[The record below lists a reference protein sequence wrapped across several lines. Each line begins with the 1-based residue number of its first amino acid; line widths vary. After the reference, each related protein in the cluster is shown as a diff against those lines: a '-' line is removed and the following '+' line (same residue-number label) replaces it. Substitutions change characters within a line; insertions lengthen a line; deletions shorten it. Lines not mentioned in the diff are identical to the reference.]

1 MCSSMKTNT
10 RVRPWR
16 GHTHTQKCWKSHSVQ
31 SLNIPSTHLTLS
43 GNWDFPFSFPP
54 LSLSCFLLYLSFPFL
69 FLSFPPRSGCE
80 GPVLDLIRR
89 ATNQVGIF
97 FHVFD
102 SFVFFI
108 LFFLKIPQNKTKKRE
123 TNTLLG
129 RQIQPA
135 EKKPTNPLKSLLK
148 AL

>member
-97 FHVFD
+97 FFM
-102 SFVFFI
+102 FLI
-108 LFFLKIPQNKTKKRE
+108 LLFFLFCFSSKFLKTRQRKEKRTRCWE
-123 TNTLLG
+123 DKSSQLRKSQQTPL
-129 RQIQPA
+129 
-135 EKKPTNPLKSLLK
+135 NPC
-148 AL
+148 